1 VRVSVAIAGIPA
13 GSVDVLPGEFSEAR
27 LPLDEGSRRRMAGG
41 EPVRVE
47 LESPVFVPRA
57 AGLGE
62 DQRELGVVLD
72 RVVVR

>member
-1 VRVSVAIAGIPA
+1 VRVSVSIGGVPA
-13 GSVDVLPGEFSEAR
+13 GSVEALPGDFSEAR
-27 LPLDEGSRRRMAGG
+27 LLLDEGSRRRMAGG

-62 DQRELGVVLD
+62 DRRELGVVLD